1 VGWNNN
7 KTDSSFIPL
16 SNYFVTKNLQSI
28 GILLGNYSDQINL
41 SVERIKEVEAKRAVE
56 AKN

>member
-7 KTDSSFIPL
+7 KTDSSFIHL
-16 SNYFVTKNLQSI
+16 SIYFVTKNLQSI